1 MLRVSRGVY
10 LLALLLGC
18 IALFAG
24 CGSSSALRAATPS
37 TSATP
42 EARMPTLLHV
52 TRFGGPPQ
60 NHVAAFDAQTDQAE
74 KVERLFAALHALPP
88 FVQSISCPVDQG
100 GGYLLTFRDNKG
112 VVAQAILPAGG
123 CLALEFS
130 KPYGCHKFT
139 DTSVGQV
146 ADTLGVQPTTLIRM
160 AAFWDSATPGGP
172 LAPVVPSETLL
183 PFSPCR

>member
-1 MLRVSRGVY
+1 MLRVSGGVY
-10 LLALLLGC
+10 LLALLLGW

-24 CGSSSALRAATPS
+24 CASTTAAGDATSSASP
-37 TSATP
+37 TP

-60 NHVAAFDAQTDQAE
+60 NHVAAFDAQIDQAE
-74 KVERLFAALHALPP
+74 KVERLFAALRALPP
-88 FVQSISCPVDQG
+88 SVQTSSCPADQG
-100 GGYLLTFRDNKG
+100 GGYLLTFRDSKG

-123 CLALEFS
+123 CLALEVS

-146 ADTLGVQPTTLIRM
+146 TDTLGVQPTTLIRM

-172 LAPVVPSETLL
+172 
-183 PFSPCR
+183 